1 MIMMMMIISPMCCLG
16 FPKKTSMNQL
26 FEISSTPKDHAWC
39 YFQHHG
45 QTLASVCLTSQIPFK
60 FLTVIQPGLFTK
72 SKSLENLLL
81 QKISK

>member
-1 MIMMMMIISPMCCLG
+1 MCSIG
-16 FPKKTSMNQL
+16 FPRTVSMNQL
-26 FEISSTPKDHAWC
+26 FEISPTPKDHAWC